1 MQNCWPVTDIWL
13 DNCGRATNETER
25 QQPAAVHTPPLP
37 PARSAGRA
45 HAQRPPARAHAQ
57 RPPARVSQSA
67 VGGGSP
73 YLRLR
78 SPPPAQPG
86 QPARSARRAACVH
99 PLMDRIGD
107 RCSLLRRSLRGEAR
121 RGLGRR
127 SLHGPR
133 GPWGH
138 RSAVRAFDGSG
149 LGGTTGGTR
158 DASRSLTRDAA
169 RVPRWVGRARHAA
182 AARRRTAR
190 AAWEDGGGTTRTHSS
205 PTQGGTLRARRTA
218 CSSRCRAACCS
229 LAATALRGMEGW
241 VPRAHTVPCPNGAR
255 RRRHPG
261 RWRSWRSR
269 SRRRGRRAE
278 R

>member
-1 MQNCWPVTDIWL
+1 MRPTRRSGSSQ
-13 DNCGRATNETER
+13 R
-25 QQPAAVHTPPLP
+25 Q
-37 PARSAGRA
+37 
-45 HAQRPPARAHAQ
+45 
-57 RPPARVSQSA
+57 
-67 VGGGSP
+67 
-73 YLRLR
+73 YIRLLF
-78 SPPPAQPG
+78 PPPAQPAARTHSSCPPALTHSG
-86 QPARSARRAACVH
+86 RPPAYHRAPLEAAVRTYASAPPRPLSRASQHGPRGAQPCVH

-229 LAATALRGMEGW
+229 LATTAPRGMEGW
-241 VPRAHTVPCPNGAR
+241 VPRANTVPCPNGAR